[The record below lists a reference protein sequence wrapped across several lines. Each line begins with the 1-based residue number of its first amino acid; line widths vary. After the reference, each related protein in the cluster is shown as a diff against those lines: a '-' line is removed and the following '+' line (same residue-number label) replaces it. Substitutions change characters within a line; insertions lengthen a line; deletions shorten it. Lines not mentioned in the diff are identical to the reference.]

1 MQELE
6 KLGMEAFDR
15 DLSELLKEFPEMR
28 RRLHKELAELAK
40 KEVDAAISSSGLNDS
55 RGNVRR
61 WQVAHVGSGGGYA
74 AVRAAS
80 EKEGGGTGPDSAG
93 AVTNYLEGGHNI
105 RPPSGAA
112 GYRPRIRVVYV
123 NGFHFYQTARS
134 SFEATAVRL
143 AERFADRLAQRLEGG
158 G

>member
-1 MQELE
+1 MQEVDSRGIDGLDR
-6 KLGMEAFDR
+6 AFT
-15 DLSELLKEFPEMR
+15 DLLREFPEMR
-28 RRLHKELAELAK
+28 RELHRELAAEAK

-134 SFEATAVRL
+134 SFEAKAVRL
-143 AERFADRLAQRLEGG
+143 AERFADKLAQRLEGG

>member
-1 MQELE
+1 MQEVDSRGIDGLDR
-6 KLGMEAFDR
+6 AFT
-15 DLSELLKEFPEMR
+15 DLLREFPEMR
-28 RRLHKELAELAK
+28 RELHRELAAEAK

-112 GYRPRIRVVYV
+112 GYRPRIRVIYV

-134 SFEATAVRL
+134 SFEAKAVRL
-143 AERFADRLAQRLEGG
+143 AERFADKLAQRLEGG

>member
-1 MQELE
+1 MQEVDSRGIDGLDR
-6 KLGMEAFDR
+6 AFT
-15 DLSELLKEFPEMR
+15 DLLREFPEMR
-28 RRLHKELAELAK
+28 RELHRELAAEAK

-105 RPPSGAA
+105 RPPSGAE

-123 NGFHFYQTARS
+123 NGYHFYQTARS
-134 SFEATAVRL
+134 SFEAKAVRL
-143 AERFADRLAQRLEGG
+143 AERFADKLAQILEGG

>member
-1 MQELE
+1 MQEVDSRGIDSLDR
-6 KLGMEAFDR
+6 AFT
-15 DLSELLKEFPEMR
+15 DLLREFPEMR
-28 RRLHKELAELAK
+28 RELHRELAAEAK